1 VPYRLPTD
9 HRLTDH
15 PSYPS
20 APLVDYSSPPARK
33 WYGNCDQAR
42 QISARRFREL
52 ATCSG
57 RRNVSIMGHASYRYP
72 ASGYTI
78 NRLVASPGLR
88 RLGNG
93 SEGLRWNRANDW
105 APKDLG
111 EARRRD
117 GRHLVRPGSS
127 GLTSGSGSPWQRG
140 FSPDPPPL
148 AALRARTGRE
158 LAISRMTVRRAIT
171 ELVNEGLLT
180 CRHGPGNVCR
190 QASRH
195 VRGLRSDYATRPS
208 GAGRVRRSWGPR
220 RRERPAPRRRKEA
233 TDHSHRF
240 P

>member
-1 VPYRLPTD
+1 
-9 HRLTDH
+9 
-15 PSYPS
+15 
-20 APLVDYSSPPARK
+20 
-33 WYGNCDQAR
+33 
-42 QISARRFREL
+42 
-52 ATCSG
+52 
-57 RRNVSIMGHASYRYP
+57 MGHASYRYP

-78 NRLVASPGLR
+78 NRLVASP
-88 RLGNG
+88 
-93 SEGLRWNRANDW
+93 RAASAGQWKRGGCGGTGPSDW
-105 APKDLG
+105 ARKDLG

-127 GLTSGSGSPWQRG
+127 GLTSGSRSPWQRG
-140 FSPDPPPL
+140 FSPGTCPPTKL
-148 AALRARTGRE
+148 LSGRELSRE

-180 CRHGPGNVCR
+180 CRHGPGNVCL
-190 QASRH
+190 QASRR
-195 VRGLRSDYATRPS
+195 VRGLRSDYATHPS